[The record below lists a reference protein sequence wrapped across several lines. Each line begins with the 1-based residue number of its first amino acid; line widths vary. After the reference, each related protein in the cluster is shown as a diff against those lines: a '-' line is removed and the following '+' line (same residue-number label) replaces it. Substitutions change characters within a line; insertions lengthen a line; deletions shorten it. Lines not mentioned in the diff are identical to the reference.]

1 MAGAQDLLVW
11 QKSMSLVEAIYKV
24 SSQFPRDE
32 IYNLTS
38 QIRRSAVSVP
48 SNIAEGEGRRS
59 LNDFA
64 RFLQIAN
71 GSLMELRTQLLIAER
86 LNFVSRTSIE
96 PLLQQADEI
105 GRMIHGLAANCK
117 SPRP

>member
-1 MAGAQDLLVW
+1 MAGTQDLLVW
-11 QKSMSLVEAIYKV
+11 QKSMALVEVVYKV
-24 SSQFPRDE
+24 SALFPRDE

-38 QIRRSAVSVP
+38 QVRRCAISVP

-59 LNDFA
+59 HNDFA

-86 LNFVSRTSIE
+86 LGFVKRIAID
-96 PLLQQADEI
+96 PALKQIDEI
-105 GRMIHGLAANCK
+105 GRMLHGLVKVCK
-117 SPRP
+117 SAAP